1 MHDYRLSTI
10 HTLTHAYIH
19 TPLLVVCLYVLYL
32 CVLHEL
38 CLFYFIIRIQNLSLC
53 TDFTNWQWSHV
64 TKKNKHCQISSTLI
78 YLILGSST
86 MDVYSVSLFID
97 GKALFSPPSLSLLR
111 IHCPCYYY
119 HYHLLLVLAVV
130 TISTITMICYCHI
143 YTACHYYDANIITA
157 TTIYQCMR
165 RASTAITVIT
175 TDTFILINN
184 HYYVQSLT
192 HYLYWLLSVLFTS
205 LSLSLRHA
213 PSTLSLSLPSMS

>member
-1 MHDYRLSTI
+1 MSCVYFI
-10 HTLTHAYIH
+10 
-19 TPLLVVCLYVLYL
+19 LLFVFKIFLYVLISQIGNGHTLPKKINTVRY
-32 CVLHEL
+32 HPHS
-38 CLFYFIIRIQNLSLC
+38 FILYWVHQR
-53 TDFTNWQWSHV
+53 W
-64 TKKNKHCQISSTLI
+64 
-78 YLILGSST
+78 
-86 MDVYSVSLFID
+86 MYSVSLFID

-157 TTIYQCMR
+157 ITIYQCMR

-192 HYLYWLLSVLFTS
+192 QYLYWLLSVLFTS